1 MKTGTQ
7 KGQLSLVKLIFT
19 LKGSAKLGKLN
30 YLLFGSA
37 GLQKQK
43 TKNTDLPKV
52 ENLKTL
58 EKKQEGKVEMSC
70 HIPKE
75 LFKGEKKNSALSHDT
90 EEKEEKLSP
99 LRIQNHKPALTWG
112 A

>member
-1 MKTGTQ
+1 
-7 KGQLSLVKLIFT
+7 
-19 LKGSAKLGKLN
+19 
-30 YLLFGSA
+30 
-37 GLQKQK
+37 
-43 TKNTDLPKV
+43 
-52 ENLKTL
+52 
-58 EKKQEGKVEMSC
+58 MSC